1 MAPSGSARQA
11 TLKGVERVRHELLT
25 ALHFGQLTPGD
36 QVPSVRRLA
45 DLTGLNRKTVHRA
58 YGRLAREGLLDVR
71 PGSGTFI
78 AETASGAS
86 EPAAPISKLLSAANR
101 CRATAESLGIR
112 AEDLATFLQIYLGHG
127 LRDLPLVVAECNRE
141 QLGLIDLELRTA
153 LGVQTRPVLLSQLA
167 VRPEESLARHWGVV
181 TTDCH
186 RAELARAMEP
196 LGIPVYRVAL
206 DPRFPRALLAE
217 AERGPLLM
225 VVRDRQFVP
234 VFLRLL
240 RQLGGTPE
248 VLSRVRIVEP
258 MDAAAA
264 LAEMDG
270 PVAAYLSPLV
280 HGIVQLPPRCRRVRL
295 RWRLEPACVDRLRAS
310 VALDLAAH
318 RGTAPRHRSVS

>member
-1 MAPSGSARQA
+1 
-11 TLKGVERVRHELLT
+11 LT

-78 AETASGAS
+78 AEAAPGAS
-86 EPAAPISKLLSAANR
+86 ERTAPISKLLSAANR
-101 CRATAESLGIR
+101 CRATAEGLGIR
-112 AEDLATFLQIYLGHG
+112 AEDLATFLQIFLGHG
-127 LRDLPLVVAECNRE
+127 LRELPLVVAECNRE
-141 QLGLIDLELRTA
+141 QLGLIELELRDA

-167 VRPEESLARHWGVV
+167 VRPEESVSRHWGVV

-186 RAELARAMEP
+186 RAEVARVVEP

-206 DPRFPRALLAE
+206 DPRFPRSLIAE

-240 RQLGGTPE
+240 RQLGASPE
-248 VLSRVRIVEP
+248 TLARVRIVEP
-258 MDAAAA
+258 MEVVAA
-264 LAEMDG
+264 LAEIDG
-270 PVAAYLSPLV
+270 PAAAYVSPLV
-280 HGIVQLPPRCRRVRL
+280 HSAGIVQLPPRCRRLRL
-295 RWRLEPACVDRLRAS
+295 RWRLEPASLDRLRAS

-318 RGTAPRHRSVS
+318 RGTLPRHRSVS